1 MTKKVVLAGGTGF
14 IGQYL
19 ERKYQELGYET
30 LIISRQPQHLA
41 WQDTNR
47 IKEALESAELLINL
61 AGKSVNCRYN
71 DANKEA
77 ILRSR
82 TETTAI
88 LGQALAG
95 CTNPPPLWLNSS
107 TATIYRDATDRPM
120 TEATGDIGTGFSVE
134 VAQTWERALFAFELP
149 RTRQIALRISIVL
162 GADGGAM
169 TPYRNLVRYGLG
181 GQQGSGDQRF
191 SWIHIEDLFRIMQ
204 FLQQHEELSGVFNCS
219 SPNPVTNRIFMREMR
234 RAMNRRIGLPA
245 AAWMLAVGAFALRT
259 ETELITKSRWVMP
272 ERLLHEGFVFQ
283 FADLDAAL
291 ADLLKH

>member
-1 MTKKVVLAGGTGF
+1 MKKKVVLAGGTGF

-19 ERKYQELGYET
+19 ERKYQELGYEV
-30 LIISRQPQHLA
+30 LILSRQPQHIS
-41 WQDTNR
+41 WQDAPR
-47 IKEALESAELLINL
+47 IKEALEGAELLVNL

-88 LGQALAG
+88 LGQALGA
-95 CTNPPPLWLNSS
+95 CTSPPPLWLNSS
-107 TATIYRDATDRPM
+107 TATIYRDASDRPM
-120 TEATGDIGTGFSVE
+120 TETEGDIGTGFSVE
-134 VAQTWERALFAFELP
+134 VAKTWERALFAFELP

-162 GADGGAM
+162 GASGGVM
-169 TPYRNLVRYGLG
+169 TPYRNLVRFGLG
-181 GQQGSGDQRF
+181 GAQGSGDQRF
-191 SWIHIEDLFRIMQ
+191 SWIHIEDLFRILQ

-219 SPNPVTNRIFMREMR
+219 SPKPVTNRIFMREMR

-259 ETELITKSRWVMP
+259 ETELITKSRWVIP
-272 ERLLHEGFVFQ
+272 ERLLQEGFVFQ
-283 FADLDAAL
+283 FPELDAAL
-291 ADLLKH
+291 ADLLTH

>member
-1 MTKKVVLAGGTGF
+1 MAGGTGF